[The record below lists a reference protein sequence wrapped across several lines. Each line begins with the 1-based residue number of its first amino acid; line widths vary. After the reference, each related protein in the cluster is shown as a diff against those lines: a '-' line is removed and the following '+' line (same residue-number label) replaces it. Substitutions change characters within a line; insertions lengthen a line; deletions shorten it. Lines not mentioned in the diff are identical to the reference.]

1 MTNQTVYISSCV
13 PEGGVFR
20 YELLPDGRLA
30 LQDHFA
36 AAEPM
41 YAIRRNSVI
50 YLLLRA
56 PFAGRAES
64 GALALRVEPD
74 GQLTPLGD
82 VQPLGGTVACH
93 LALAPNGRFLYT
105 ANYVSGNL
113 TELPVLADGSLG
125 PRPRLIQ
132 HEGSSV
138 NPRRQEGPHT
148 HAAVFSPD
156 GHFLCVVDLG
166 LDQIVLYAFDPQTGL
181 CPEPA
186 FVCRA
191 QPGQGPRHLV
201 FSRDGTCA
209 FCANELASSLTVY
222 RYRDGRLEMLAT
234 QPTLPDGF
242 AGENTCA
249 AIRLSPDG
257 RFVLVSNRGHD
268 SIACFAID
276 GEQVRLVS
284 ITPSGGQSPRDF
296 DISPDGCFLL
306 STNEKAHTVTVLRVD
321 PATGELSLTGSEA
334 PLAAPLCVTWG

>member
-1 MTNQTVYISSCV
+1 MTNQTVCLSSCV

-41 YAIRRNSVI
+41 YAIRRGPVI

-64 GALALRVEPD
+64 GAQALQVQPD
-74 GQLTPLGD
+74 GSLTPLGEL
-82 VQPLGGTVACH
+82 QPLGGTVACH
-93 LALAPNGRFLYT
+93 LALSPNGRFLYT

-113 TELPVLADGSLG
+113 TELPVLVDGSLG
-125 PRPRLIQ
+125 PRSRLVQ

-148 HAAVFSPD
+148 HAAVFTPD
-156 GHFLCVVDLG
+156 GRFLCVVDLG
-166 LDQIVLYAFDPQTGL
+166 LDQIILYAVDPQTGL
-181 CPEPA
+181 GPDPA
-186 FVCRA
+186 FICRA

-201 FSRDGTCA
+201 FSRDGSCA

-222 RYRDGRLEMLAT
+222 RYRDGTLEMLAT

-242 AGENTCA
+242 TGENTCA

-257 RFVLVSNRGHD
+257 RFVCVSNRGHD

-276 GEQVRLVS
+276 GERVRLVS
-284 ITPSGGQSPRDF
+284 IAPSGGRSPRDF
-296 DISPDGCFLL
+296 DFSPDGRYLL
-306 STNEKAHTVTVLRVD
+306 SSNEKEHTVTVLAVD
-321 PATGELSLTGSEA
+321 PATGELALTGHEA
-334 PLAAPLCVTWG
+334 PLASPLCVTW